1 MKKLAL
7 ISSTLDQNNVK
18 GKDKDALFTKEEL
31 SLLKDYE
38 YLKKNKK
45 VWTNTTTVYFKYFIV
60 FASGALE
67 F

>member
-45 VWTNTTTVYFKYFIV
+45 V
-60 FASGALE
+60 
-67 F
+67 